1 MKSNLRLFAIAT
13 LLVACTAALAHA
25 QAFTATV
32 LGTIT
37 DPGQGV
43 LPGVTVTITNLQN
56 GQTWTTSADAEGRYI
71 VPLLPPGTYRVV
83 AELQGFKR
91 SVREPITLQVN
102 QQQRADF
109 TLDLGAVTEDVVV
122 TAELPMVQ
130 TNTATVGTVV
140 TARQTSELPLNG
152 RNFLQLNLLV
162 PGTLPATKGT
172 TLQTQGG
179 AINVHGMRES
189 SNFFWLDGIDNTTQA
204 IGQLIVNP
212 PTYAVEEFRVMSPTY
227 SAEFG
232 RTAGAQIN
240 V

>member
-1 MKSNLRLFAIAT
+1 MPGAI
-13 LLVACTAALAHA
+13 
-25 QAFTATV
+25 
-32 LGTIT
+32 
-37 DPGQGV
+37 
-43 LPGVTVTITNLQN
+43 VTVTNLGTAQER
-56 GQTWTTSADAEGRYI
+56 TVTTDAQGRYT
-71 VPLLPPGTYRVV
+71 VPLLPPGQYRVS
-83 AELQGFKR
+83 AELEGFKR
-91 SVREPITLQVN
+91 GVREPITLQVN
-102 QQQRADF
+102 QLQRADF
-109 TLDLGAVTEDVVV
+109 TLDVGAMSEEVVV

-140 TARQTSELPLNG
+140 TQKETSELPLNG

-172 TLQTQGG
+172 TLGTQGG

-212 PTYAVEEFRVMSPTY
+212 PTYSIEEFRVMSPTY

-240 V
+240 VITR